1 MATKKFKESG
11 GVIVLP
17 LKMINSLAFQNLN
30 PKSVKLLMLMQVH
43 WRVDKAIDFSIS
55 QTIRSIKCSR
65 GTASDLFK
73 ELIELG
79 FVALVEE
86 ADFYANKA
94 RSWRL
99 TYRPYLN
106 REPTHDWKN
115 WEPKNR
121 SDCSATKPVLVLSPN
136 T

>member
-17 LKMINSLAFQNLN
+17 LKMINSSAFQNLSA
-30 PKSVKLLMLMQVH
+30 KSVKLLMLMQVH
-43 WRVDKAIDFSIS
+43 WRADKAIDYSIT
-55 QTIRSIKCSR
+55 QTTLSIKCSR
-65 GTASDLFK
+65 STASDLFK

-79 FVALVEE
+79 FIALVEE

-115 WEPKNR
+115 CEPKN
-121 SDCSATKPVLVLSPN
+121 
-136 T
+136 

>member
-1 MATKKFKESG
+1 MAAKKFKEQG

-17 LKMINSLAFQNLN
+17 LKMINSLAFQNLSA
-30 PKSVKLLMLMQVH
+30 KSVKLLMLMQVH
-43 WRVDKAIDFSIS
+43 WREDKAIDYGIS
-55 QTIRSIKCSR
+55 QTTLSIKCSR
-65 GTASDLFK
+65 STASALLN

-79 FVALVEE
+79 FVAIVDE

-99 TYRPYLN
+99 TYKPYLN

-115 WEPKNR
+115 WTPKN
-121 SDCSATKPVLVLSPN
+121 
-136 T
+136 